1 MLYNKP
7 QDNAYVYRLVFKQ
20 NLNFGI
26 FLCLGINSRVKEHL
40 VTRNPL
46 TLIKE
51 EANPCS
57 RNNETMHMYKG

>member
-1 MLYNKP
+1 MDMFIGQFLHK
-7 QDNAYVYRLVFKQ
+7 
-20 NLNFGI
+20 NLNFVV
-26 FLCLGINSRVKEHL
+26 LGCQGVISRVQEHL